1 VGIFGEHLDKQAWVL
16 EGTPE
21 IQARETVVTGPE
33 HLPNPLEHSATIL
46 TINITSSRVLHAAL
60 KTKVLEL
67 LEHLPEHADLED
79 VIRALHVRQNIARG
93 IADLDAGRTR
103 TSGELVERYRSKS
116 PS

>member
-1 VGIFGEHLDKQAWVL
+1 LLQKLLTKDRIVSSQESVL
-16 EGTPE
+16 EGAPE
-21 IQARETVVTGPE
+21 IQARERGETRPQQ
-33 HLPNPLEHSATIL
+33 HLPTLLEPSATIL
-46 TINITSSRVLHAAL
+46 TMNDAL
-60 KTKVLEL
+60 KTEVLEL

-103 TSGELVERYRSKS
+103 TSSELVERYRSKL

>member
-1 VGIFGEHLDKQAWVL
+1 MRPTKPKLEVSKIPVL
-16 EGTPE
+16 EGAPE
-21 IQARETVVTGPE
+21 FQARERVETRLE
-33 HLPNPLEHSATIL
+33 HLPNLLERSATIL
-46 TINITSSRVLHAAL
+46 TMNDAL
-60 KTKVLEL
+60 KTEVLEL

-103 TSGELVERYRSKS
+103 TSSELVERYRSKL

>member
-1 VGIFGEHLDKQAWVL
+1 MND
-16 EGTPE
+16 
-21 IQARETVVTGPE
+21 
-33 HLPNPLEHSATIL
+33 
-46 TINITSSRVLHAAL
+46 AL
-60 KTKVLEL
+60 KTEVLEL

-103 TSGELVERYRSKS
+103 TSAELIERYRSKL